1 MKKYYKYGLVIV
13 VLLIFTLLIF
23 LWWKNNNV
31 SSVVEKEKQFLPITP
46 ELQAKLDQH
55 NLRMQTLK
63 KAEEKYQKNKT
74 DAQLEAEKKFAK
86 KLAAVSESM
95 LGEINFY
102 GQAVDQHGDPIVGAR
117 IRYDAGGATFAK
129 GSGKGETISNENG
142 MFNIVGKGQGLS
154 VSLSK
159 NNHEFLPDYRFA
171 SFVDPEH
178 PRAWPDYNTPD
189 KSYIFKGWKVDE
201 YAKTRKGEDKNFRFV
216 GDGKEHVIDLIGSN
230 PVIDSGSAGDF
241 TVMFNVSE
249 TEWSF
254 RVSSIEGGILETS
267 DIYKNLAPETGY
279 QPYYEYSSSEKTDP
293 KNIKYDSLTKEY
305 YFKSRG
311 NTYGYMMLLIRPY
324 HRDKASVK
332 IKFYVINLEKGRNL
346 TVKKQH

>member
-1 MKKYYKYGLVIV
+1 
-13 VLLIFTLLIF
+13 
-23 LWWKNNNV
+23 
-31 SSVVEKEKQFLPITP
+31 
-46 ELQAKLDQH
+46 
-55 NLRMQTLK
+55 
-63 KAEEKYQKNKT
+63 
-74 DAQLEAEKKFAK
+74 
-86 KLAAVSESM
+86 M

-102 GQAVDQHGDPIVGAR
+102 GQAVDQYGNPIVGAR

-142 MFNIVGKGQGLS
+142 IFNIVGKGQGLS

-159 NNHEFLPDYRFA
+159 NNYEFLPDYRFA

-189 KSYIFKGWKVDE
+189 KSYIFNGWKVDE
-201 YAKTRKGEDKNFRFV
+201 YAKTRKGEDKNFRFL

-293 KNIKYDSLTKEY
+293 KNIKYDALTKEY

-346 TVKKQH
+346 IVKKQH